1 METRKTIFAQITPPG
16 TSAISVIRISGQG
29 TRSILKELVSID
41 DPEHHRV
48 YVRNIRFEN
57 RTIDKA
63 VISFFASP
71 NSYTGEDVAE
81 ISIHGGFAS
90 SRRIKN
96 ILIKS
101 GLTPAKEGEFT
112 KKAFLNNK
120 MDLIQAES
128 ILSIIEARTVEQ
140 LDRGISVSN
149 GVFSNKLNQLKN
161 KIIELKSIVSG
172 SIDFPDDISYD
183 TNTVKKMLSNINVIA
198 SSISENA
205 ESGIMMSK
213 GIKILITG
221 KSNTGKS
228 TIFNRL
234 LKEDRAII
242 TNEPG
247 TTRDIIG
254 EWINIEGIPA
264 ILMDS
269 AGIRNTDAQAEK
281 EGIKRVYEMYKQT
294 DIILLIF
301 DLSVGFNEEENNI
314 LSILK
319 NNKYIIIG
327 NKSDISVNNINLPK
341 QKFIKIS
348 AINDEDIS
356 ETINKAI
363 SQKMGFTYNSKS
375 FILNER
381 EAGIVLSIKKI
392 IQDIDDNN
400 AKALPEILD
409 ESLKLILEKI
419 SNLTGRITDEDILN
433 NIFSNF
439 CIGK

>member
-16 TSAISVIRISGQG
+16 ISAISVIRISGLG

-41 DPEHHRV
+41 NPEHHKV
-48 YVRNIRFEN
+48 YVRKIQFEN
-57 RTIDKA
+57 KIIDKA
-63 VISFFASP
+63 IISFFASP
-71 NSYTGEDVAE
+71 NSYTGEDIAE

-101 GLTPAKEGEFT
+101 GLTPAKKGEFT

-120 MDLIQAES
+120 MDLLQAES

-149 GVFSNKLNQLKN
+149 GIFSNKLNELRK
-161 KIIELKSIVSG
+161 KIIDLKSIVSG

-183 TNTVKKMLSNINVIA
+183 IYSIKKMLSGINKI
-198 SSISENA
+198 SSDISENA
-205 ESGIMMSK
+205 ISGIMMSN

-254 EWINIEGIPA
+254 ECINIEGIPA
-264 ILMDS
+264 IIMDS
-269 AGIRNTDAQAEK
+269 AGIRNTDGEAEK
-281 EGIKRVYEMYKQT
+281 EGIKRVYKMYKQA

-301 DLSVGFNEEENNI
+301 DLSTGFNEEENNI
-314 LSILK
+314 LAMLK
-319 NNKYIIIG
+319 NNKYVIIG
-327 NKSDISVNNINLPK
+327 NKSDIAIDNANLPK
-341 QKFIKIS
+341 QQFLKIS
-348 AINDEDIS
+348 ATKDKDIS
-356 ETINKAI
+356 EIINKTI
-363 SQKMGFTYNSKS
+363 SEKIGFTYNSQS

-381 EAGIVLSIKKI
+381 EADIVLNIKNI
-392 IQDIDDNN
+392 IQDINDNN
-400 AKALPEILD
+400 IEESPEILD
-409 ESLKLILEKI
+409 ESLKFILEKI
-419 SNLTGRITDEDILN
+419 SNLTGKINDEDILN